1 MANVTHNLEDRNYS
15 DDGDELQNSKTAPSG
30 GWLHTEINGPGHW
43 GIMLSI
49 VITGIVGNI
58 LLFIMMR
65 NTKVRFLS
73 YSVYL
78 KFLSVS
84 DSLLLVMRL
93 IQETDMIFIL
103 LSSTPVNDAFCKI
116 ESSIHI
122 LVMLLCPWL
131 VVGLSLDRFVCVRC
145 PMTRGRFCT
154 QKKALFVCS
163 TMLGISFV
171 LAVPI
176 VFKVEAVN
184 EQCVSS
190 HELYYYLAFIR
201 LLIAS
206 SLPCVAILVL
216 NILIIIRIRRSN
228 AFRKT
233 FARSRLRSDS
243 ANHQHDHST
252 RPLVIMSVMAFV
264 TMVPAAV
271 TESSYNLLGVYN
283 RNVKAYELSQVILPP
298 VRLIYLLNFGLN
310 FYLLVLSSKNY
321 RNIMKETLRCNRSTQ
336 YREQHV
342 NSIS

>member
-1 MANVTHNLEDRNYS
+1 MANVTHNLEDGNYS
-15 DDGDELQNSKTAPSG
+15 DDGDELQHSKTPPSG
-30 GWLHTEINGPGHW
+30 GWLHTETDGPDHW

-58 LLFIMMR
+58 LLFIMVR

-84 DSLLLVMRL
+84 DSLLLAMRL
-93 IQETDMIFIL
+93 IQETDRIFIL
-103 LSSTPVNDAFCKI
+103 LSTTPVNDAFCKI

-122 LVMLLCPWL
+122 LAMLLSPWL
-131 VVGLSLDRFVCVRC
+131 VVGLSLDRFVCVRF
-145 PMTRGRFCT
+145 PMTRGRFCS
-154 QKKALFVCS
+154 QKKAIVVCS
-163 TMLGISFV
+163 TMLGISVV
-171 LAVPI
+171 LVVPI

-190 HELYYYLAFIR
+190 DELYYYLAVIR

-216 NILIIIRIRRSN
+216 NILTIIQIRRSN
-228 AFRKT
+228 AFRNT
-233 FARSRLRSDS
+233 FARSRSDS

-271 TESSYNLLGVYN
+271 TESSYNLLGVFD
-283 RNVKAYELSQVILPP
+283 RDLKAYELSKAILPP
-298 VRLIYLLNFGLN
+298 VRLIYFLNFGLN